1 MLPWQ
6 RAQLLS
12 LLGELR
18 SQVPCGMAKKKKNY
32 SLVGKIYTELE
43 IYSSQAMSAG
53 SSMTDG
59 QCAEGKGDSSDWGVR
74 KGVMW
79 GRIEAVVGGFT

>member
-1 MLPWQ
+1 
-6 RAQLLS
+6 
-12 LLGELR
+12 
-18 SQVPCGMAKKKKNY
+18 MAWLKKKKNY

-79 GRIEAVVGGFT
+79 GRIEAVVGGFR

>member
-1 MLPWQ
+1 
-6 RAQLLS
+6 
-12 LLGELR
+12 
-18 SQVPCGMAKKKKNY
+18 
-32 SLVGKIYTELE
+32 
-43 IYSSQAMSAG
+43 MSAG

-79 GRIEAVVGGFT
+79 GRIEAVVGGFR